1 MKICVLTHTF
11 PRFKGDPVAPFMDD
25 FCEGLVG
32 AGNEVVVVAPFDSQ
46 YKLSD
51 YQNYQI
57 KLFRYIYP
65 DAYHLLGYSRTL
77 EGDQKLRWFVY
88 LLTPF
93 MFLFEFLAL
102 LNLVKRE
109 KVDIISAHWIVP
121 NGFIAALVSYLTQVP
136 VVITVPGSDMYL
148 AKKNVFVRLMA
159 KIAVNRAS
167 VVVSN
172 SVRYLEEFSKFGVD
186 LSHSKEVIYGVDVAK
201 YKTSVSKRKSLRNK
215 FDLPNRAKV
224 ILAVGRMVEKKGF
237 GYLIEAM
244 PDVIKHNK
252 DVKLVLIGGGDQQVY
267 LKELTQRFK
276 IEKYVLF
283 LGKVDYTT
291 LASIYSMADVY
302 VAPSVEDSK
311 GNLES
316 HTVALFEAISSR
328 LPVVATELA
337 VSSKYVVDGKNG
349 YRVKQR
355 DAAELAD
362 KITAVLVS
370 DMSKMGEASRQ
381 IAQRHL
387 SYKKSGEM
395 YTEVFR
401 QIV

>member
-1 MKICVLTHTF
+1 MKVCVLTHTF

-148 AKKNVFVRLMA
+148 AKKNILVRVMA
-159 KIAVNRAS
+159 KFAVN
-167 VVVSN
+167 
-172 SVRYLEEFSKFGVD
+172 K
-186 LSHSKEVIYGVDVAK
+186 
-201 YKTSVSKRKSLRNK
+201 
-215 FDLPNRAKV
+215 
-224 ILAVGRMVEKKGF
+224 
-237 GYLIEAM
+237 
-244 PDVIKHNK
+244 
-252 DVKLVLIGGGDQQVY
+252 
-267 LKELTQRFK
+267 
-276 IEKYVLF
+276 
-283 LGKVDYTT
+283 
-291 LASIYSMADVY
+291 ASI
-302 VAPSVEDSK
+302 
-311 GNLES
+311 
-316 HTVALFEAISSR
+316 
-328 LPVVATELA
+328 
-337 VSSKYVVDGKNG
+337 
-349 YRVKQR
+349 
-355 DAAELAD
+355 
-362 KITAVLVS
+362 
-370 DMSKMGEASRQ
+370 
-381 IAQRHL
+381 
-387 SYKKSGEM
+387 
-395 YTEVFR
+395 
-401 QIV
+401 

>member
-252 DVKLVLIGGGDQQVY
+252 DVKLVLVGGGDEQTS
-267 LKELTQRFK
+267 LKDLVHRLK
-276 IEKYVLF
+276 IEKHVIF
-283 LGKVDYTT
+283 LGKVDYAT

-302 VAPSVEDSK
+302 VAPSVEDSS

-316 HTVALFEAISSR
+316 HTVALFEAISSG
-328 LPVVATELA
+328 LPIVATEIA

-349 YRVKQR
+349 YRGKQR

>member
-1 MKICVLTHTF
+1 
-11 PRFKGDPVAPFMDD
+11 
-25 FCEGLVG
+25 
-32 AGNEVVVVAPFDSQ
+32 
-46 YKLSD
+46 
-51 YQNYQI
+51 
-57 KLFRYIYP
+57 
-65 DAYHLLGYSRTL
+65 
-77 EGDQKLRWFVY
+77 
-88 LLTPF
+88 
-93 MFLFEFLAL
+93 
-102 LNLVKRE
+102 
-109 KVDIISAHWIVP
+109 
-121 NGFIAALVSYLTQVP
+121 
-136 VVITVPGSDMYL
+136 
-148 AKKNVFVRLMA
+148 
-159 KIAVNRAS
+159 
-167 VVVSN
+167 
-172 SVRYLEEFSKFGVD
+172 
-186 LSHSKEVIYGVDVAK
+186 
-201 YKTSVSKRKSLRNK
+201 
-215 FDLPNRAKV
+215 
-224 ILAVGRMVEKKGF
+224 
-237 GYLIEAM
+237 M

-362 KITAVLVS
+362 KIAAVLVS

-381 IAQRHL
+381 IAQCHL